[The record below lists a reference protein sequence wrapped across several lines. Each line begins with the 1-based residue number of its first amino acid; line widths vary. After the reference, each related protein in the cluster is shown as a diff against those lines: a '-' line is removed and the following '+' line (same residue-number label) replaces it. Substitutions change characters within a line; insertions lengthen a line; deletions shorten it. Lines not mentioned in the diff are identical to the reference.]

1 VKSLMYNHVSWE
13 NDSTVILFPSH
24 THESLCRFCED
35 KKIREVAPSTLSKK
49 AAVLGIITVATGV
62 VTTAVTAVVVVVAV

>member
-1 VKSLMYNHVSWE
+1 
-13 NDSTVILFPSH
+13 
-24 THESLCRFCED
+24 
-35 KKIREVAPSTLSKK
+35 VAPSTLSKK